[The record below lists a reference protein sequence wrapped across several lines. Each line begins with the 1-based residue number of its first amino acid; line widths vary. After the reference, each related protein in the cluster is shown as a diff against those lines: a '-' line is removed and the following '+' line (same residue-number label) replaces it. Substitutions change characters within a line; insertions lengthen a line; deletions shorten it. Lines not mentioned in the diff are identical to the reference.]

1 MDAKKRHFPER
12 HYEGTASGPFAAL
25 NPTVRRFPLGPPK
38 PDAQSSDEAP
48 VEGADRQPTKERA
61 PTDLKDEV
69 RAEDVQRQWRSRDNR
84 KGAWCYQ

>member
-48 VEGADRQPTKERA
+48 VE
-61 PTDLKDEV
+61 
-69 RAEDVQRQWRSRDNR
+69 
-84 KGAWCYQ
+84 